1 MSNIFT
7 ILRLRILQNIREP
20 ATTIGQMLI
29 FPLAL
34 IFILGMALRP
44 MFETPTLNATPVA
57 YYNADS
63 GQMGKQ
69 VDEFLANPEVAEFLT
84 VQKVSS
90 VATGE
95 DLLQR
100 GKITA
105 LISVPADYS
114 AEIMAGREGAI
125 VITGHPGR
133 PFNVS
138 LVETV
143 MESFIYGGNA
153 SYAMATM
160 GSLAPEYRPAT
171 GSIVDSPLGD
181 SGPGAMGYYA
191 VTMLV
196 MTIMYGTSYGASGQ
210 AENVITPVGLRVRSS
225 PVRPSQQYV
234 GSVLGNLVTIYTSSL
249 VIVALTHFF
258 FGVNWG
264 PRLPL
269 VMGIIFLGVVL
280 SLGLGTMA
288 MTVAKDE
295 NRAFAILNVL
305 VVASTFL
312 AGGYVKLSL
321 PAQFG
326 WIQYLSPS
334 YLLQTAL
341 FNTVY
346 AGPAKETILVLLA
359 LTAIILITFTIA
371 MKVER
376 KVRI

>member
-1 MSNIFT
+1 MGNVLT
-7 ILRLRILQNIREP
+7 ILRLRVLQNIREP

-29 FPLAL
+29 FPLVL

-44 MFETPTLNATPVA
+44 MFETPALNATPVA

-63 GQMGKQ
+63 GQIGKQ
-69 VDEFLANPEVAEFLT
+69 VDEFLAYPEVAEFLA

-90 VATGE
+90 VAAGE
-95 DLLQR
+95 ELLQE

-105 LISVPADYS
+105 LIFVPTDYS
-114 AEIMAGREGAI
+114 AEIMAGREGPI

-133 PFNVS
+133 FFDVS

-143 MESFIYGGNA
+143 LESFIYGGNA

-196 MTIMYGTSYGASGQ
+196 MITMYGAMYGAAGQ

-225 PVRPSQQYV
+225 PVRPSQQYI
-234 GSVLGNLVTIYTSSL
+234 GSVLGNLLTIYLSSL
-249 VIVALTHFF
+249 VIVAATHFF

-264 PRLPL
+264 PSLPL
-269 VMGIIFLGVVL
+269 VMVIMFLGVVM

-288 MTVAKDE
+288 MTVVKDE

-305 VVASTFL
+305 VIASTFL

-321 PAQFG
+321 PAHLG
-326 WIQYLSPS
+326 WVQYLSPS

-341 FNTVY
+341 FNTIY
-346 AGPAKETILVLLA
+346 AGPAEETVLVLLA
-359 LTAIILITFTIA
+359 ASAIILITFTIA
-371 MKVER
+371 MRVER
-376 KVRI
+376 KVRR